1 MKTKLSNIQVAKLQ
15 KLGFINSEKQEL
27 LPRIIMSIEG
37 MEKMGKS
44 HFALSAP
51 GPIGFFNLD
60 EGTEGVIEK
69 RKKEKE
75 IYIIDLQ
82 VPDTAK
88 YNEKEV
94 TELSRVEWG
103 RFNAAFSGLLAGTE
117 VRTLIV
123 DTATEL
129 RELQLMS
136 WYGKST
142 QIMPYMYRGP
152 NAEFR
157 KLIRGTLKYN
167 KNVIFL
173 HKMKSVY
180 VNDKRTGEW
189 ELSGFNDTGY
199 LVQVNTR
206 VYRYDIAD
214 GGDFAIYIKDCRQ
227 NPEMAGQ
234 ELTGEMC
241 NFPILAQ
248 MVLPDIDPINWE

>member
-1 MKTKLSNIQVAKLQ
+1 MKTKLSTIQVAKLQ
-15 KLGFINSEKQEL
+15 KLGFVNSERMES
-27 LPRIIMSIEG
+27 LPRIVMSIEG
-37 MEKMGKS
+37 MEKQGKTF
-44 HFALSAP
+44 FALSAP
-51 GPIGFFNLD
+51 GPVALFNLD
-60 EGTEGVIEK
+60 EGIEGVVEK
-69 RKKEKE
+69 KKKEKE
-75 IYIIDLQ
+75 IYVIDLQ

-88 YNEKEV
+88 FGERE
-94 TELSRVEWG
+94 TMELAKVEWE
-103 RFNAAFSGLLAGTE
+103 RFNTAFSSLLIGTE
-117 VRTLIV
+117 VRTLVI

-214 GGDFAIYIKDCRQ
+214 GGEFAIYIKDCRQ